1 MVGNFASS
9 HKIDEVTNLNGSK
22 VYVLGGT
29 RHIVVNQ
36 GSLRLLSG
44 MYKHYGANVLEQ
56 FSIPVGHGIP
66 VNNGRGAACTP
77 VAPWSTGY
85 LNECGVNSVFQML
98 NWLYGGTLV
107 TPRAGIQMTG
117 RLIPFPQSDF
127 INGSSTEITKA

>member
-56 FSIPVGHGIP
+56 FSIPVGHGIFDEEGGFQTSSKVSHP
-66 VNNGRGAACTP
+66 PPIETFPAIEDNRGPNKFHDEHNVPSLRSC
-77 VAPWSTGY
+77 
-85 LNECGVNSVFQML
+85 
-98 NWLYGGTLV
+98 
-107 TPRAGIQMTG
+107 
-117 RLIPFPQSDF
+117 LILLCKYHVDF
-127 INGSSTEITKA
+127 SLCVVLPEGKAVR